1 MLTPAQIASWMAKP
15 KSGPLRR
22 VPSGETE
29 ARYARMRAE
38 MNRRQAA
45 LAARANMKKKRALKR
60 WRDAV
65 KAIRSAQRALKKS
78 RLVPGYGSRS
88 KTGLSEN
95 EIRTLA
101 AYNLLSNK
109 RVLKRTGSSTYRT
122 FA

>member
-15 KSGPLRR
+15 RSAPLKR
-22 VPSGETE
+22 VPSGETA

-45 LAARANMKKKRALKR
+45 LAARANMRKKRALKR

-65 KAIRSAQRALKKS
+65 KAIRSAQRAIKKGH
-78 RLVPGYGSRS
+78 LLPGHGSRS
-88 KTGLSEN
+88 KAGLSNN
-95 EIRTLA
+95 ELKALT

-122 FA
+122 FG

>member
-15 KSGPLRR
+15 RSAPLKR
-22 VPSGETE
+22 VPSGETA

-45 LAARANMKKKRALKR
+45 LAARANMKKKRALTH
-60 WRDAV
+60 WRNAV
-65 KAIRSAQRALKKS
+65 KAIRSAQHALKKG

-88 KTGLSEN
+88 KMGLSNN
-95 EIRTLA
+95 ELRTLA

-109 RVLKRTGSSTYRT
+109 RVLKRTGSSTYRA